1 MILSLICTLKAQ
13 YTTQMFDY
21 NLIRKRYYL
30 LRKQIILI
38 AIACIFFCPAALA
51 QQHEINRANH
61 DYLPYY
67 FGIYLAYNSTYLHP
81 SKNSKFLSDD
91 SVLTA
96 EPGASGGVALGFLG
110 TLRLNN
116 RWEFRLNPSLI
127 IGGAKFFTY
136 TLKNPQQGENLVEK
150 QTLPSS
156 IFTFPAQ
163 IKFNSDRIDN
173 FRVYMMFDGYVST
186 DLMANAGNRNAE
198 DLLKLKKNDYGVET
212 GIGFNFYLKFVTL
225 SPELKFSYGLAN
237 LHARDPHLK
246 FSSVFDKLESRMV
259 TLSLNIEQ

>member
-1 MILSLICTLKAQ
+1 MLH
-13 YTTQMFDY
+13 
-21 NLIRKRYYL
+21 L

-38 AIACIFFCPAALA
+38 ITACIFFYIKTYA
-51 QQHEINRANH
+51 QSNELNRPNH

-81 SKNSKFLSDD
+81 SKNERFLYDD

-96 EPGASGGVALGFLG
+96 EPGASGGVALGFLA
-110 TLRLNN
+110 TLRLNR
-116 RWEFRLNPSLI
+116 RWEFRLNPNLI

-136 TLKNPQQGENLVEK
+136 TLKSHLPGEDLVVK
-150 QTLPSS
+150 KTLPSS
-156 IFTFPAQ
+156 IFTFPLQ
-163 IKFNSDRIDN
+163 FKFNSDRIDN
-173 FRVYMMFDGYVST
+173 FRVYTMFDGYVSS

-198 DLLKLKKNDYGVET
+198 DLIKLKRNDYGVEAA
-212 GIGFNFYLKFVTL
+212 IGFNFYLKFVTL

-237 LHARDPHLK
+237 LHARDPNLK
-246 FSSVFDKLESRMV
+246 YSSVFDQLQSRMI